1 MVGIGILV
9 SEESFFLDLSSQDI
23 IDKTARSAGK
33 RALCMGGA
41 KNHLIAMPDCD
52 EVGLQEYR
60 NKGLE
65 KSVGFVL
72 KYVKHIQTF
81 LAPDAIQ
88 SSDFTICDF
97 RFVCFSLHLYEDPLP
112 FSGFHDFL
120 HHPAQQDMTISDIMN
135 SAFGSAGQRCM
146 AASILIIVGKANGNV
161 EVENWESTCGWME
174 SWEWFLGSLI
184 IMRLP

>member
-1 MVGIGILV
+1 
-9 SEESFFLDLSSQDI
+9 
-23 IDKTARSAGK
+23 
-33 RALCMGGA
+33 MGGA

-72 KYVKHIQTF
+72 KYVKH
-81 LAPDAIQ
+81 
-88 SSDFTICDF
+88 SW
-97 RFVCFSLHLYEDPLP
+97 PLP

-146 AASILIIVGKANGNV
+146 AASILIIVGKGQS
-161 EVENWESTCGWME
+161 EPWKVENWESTCGWME
-174 SWEWFLGSLI
+174 SWEWFLGSLNNHEAPLI
-184 IMRLP
+184 RPCFPRGDLCIGRGGPLEFPWMAFGSCFSLHLGSKLCLGRKAFLEKLVAKAASLKATWQRFD

>member
-1 MVGIGILV
+1 
-9 SEESFFLDLSSQDI
+9 
-23 IDKTARSAGK
+23 
-33 RALCMGGA
+33 
-41 KNHLIAMPDCD
+41 MPDCD

-72 KYVKHIQTF
+72 KHVKHIQTF

-112 FSGFHDFL
+112 FSGFHEFL
-120 HHPAQQDMTISDIMN
+120 HHPSQQDMTISDIMN

-146 AASILIIVGKANGNV
+146 AASILIIVGKGQW
-161 EVENWESTCGWME
+161 EPWKVENWESTCGWME
-174 SWEWFLGSLI
+174 SWEWFLGSLNNHEAPLI
-184 IMRLP
+184 RPCFPRGTSLHWEGWAPWIPLDGIWELFLLAPWKNSA